1 MANFA
6 IEDVKLSSKPNET
19 CFQVSSLFWL
29 VAVFG
34 AKITVLPSKA
44 PNKAGTL
51 VHCLISIALNIRDD
65 LRV

>member
-6 IEDVKLSSKPNET
+6 IEDVTLSITPNET
-19 CFQVSSLFWL
+19 CFQGSSLFCL

-44 PNKAGTL
+44 PNKEGTL
-51 VHCLISIALNIRDD
+51 VL
-65 LRV
+65 